1 MTSDT
6 YKIRARVRNER
17 QLHYVGAYRSF
28 EVSRAAK
35 QLFRA
40 TGFKLK
46 PHAITFSRGLFEVR
60 NCGTFTSAES
70 VLQFLLLQHALGDAL
85 PFK

>member
-1 MTSDT
+1 MTT
-6 YKIRARVRNER
+6 YKIRARVRRDR
-17 QLHYVGAYRSF
+17 QLQYVGAYRSF

-35 QLFRA
+35 MLFRE

-46 PHAITFSRGLFEVR
+46 PHVITFKNGLFEVR
-60 NCGTFTSAES
+60 NAGTFVYPEN
-70 VLQFLLLQHALGDAL
+70 VLQFLLLQHALGDAV